1 MKIDVVLPPDFPQ
14 RVPAAARAAEAL
26 GFDGVWTN
34 ETQHDPFLPLTLV
47 AEHTQRVNFGTA
59 IAVSFARSPT
69 TLAHTAWDLAAQS
82 GGRFI
87 LGLGTQVRAHIVRRF
102 GMQWPESVAGL
113 LREQIGALR
122 AIWNTWATGEPLNFR
137 GEHLRLTLMT
147 PFFTPPPM
155 PHTEIPVFIAG
166 VNEALCHLAGE
177 VADGFFVHPLH
188 TVRYLREVLHPALA
202 LGRERAGRNASQLQV
217 VVTALAHTSPE
228 EKAFVRQ
235 QIAFYASTRSYRP
248 VMALHGWGEIADR
261 LARLAPRGAW
271 AEMGE
276 LISDEIV
283 STFSVESAPEELG
296 AALAERYAGTADRL
310 MLYLPFSPEGE
321 SRFWSQLL
329 SSVRGRLGG

>member
-1 MKIDVVLPPDFPQ
+1 MKIDVVLSPDFPQ
-14 RVPAAARAAEAL
+14 RVPAAAQTAEAL

-47 AEHTQRVNFGTA
+47 AEHTRRVTFGTA

-82 GGRFI
+82 AGRFI

-102 GMQWPESVAGL
+102 GMAWPESVVGK

-122 AIWNTWATGEPLNFR
+122 AIWKCWATGEPLAFR
-137 GEHLRLTLMT
+137 GKYLSLTLMT

-155 PHTEIPVFIAG
+155 DHPQIPVFIAG
-166 VNEALCHLAGE
+166 VNEALCALAGE

-188 TVRYLREVLHPALA
+188 TVRYLREVVHPALA
-202 LGRERAGRNASQLQV
+202 RGRERSGRDASQVQV
-217 VVTALAHTSPE
+217 VVTAFAHTSPE

-235 QIAFYASTRSYRP
+235 QIAFYGSTRSYRP
-248 VMALHGWGEIADR
+248 VMALHGWGEVAERLTR
-261 LARLAPRGAW
+261 LAARGGW

-276 LISDEIV
+276 LISDDML
-283 STFSVESAPEELG
+283 SAFSVAAQPEDLG
-296 AALAERYAGTADRL
+296 AALTERYAGIADRL
-310 MLYLPFSPEGE
+310 MLYLPFSPDGE
-321 SRFWSQLL
+321 SGFWPRLVKSL
-329 SSVRGRLGG
+329 RG

>member
-1 MKIDVVLPPDFPQ
+1 MKIDVVLSPDFPQ
-14 RVPAAARAAEAL
+14 RTPAAAQAAEAF

-102 GMQWPESVAGL
+102 GMPWPESVTGL

-122 AIWNTWATGEPLNFR
+122 AIWNCWTTGEPLNFR
-137 GEHLRLTLMT
+137 GQHLSLTLMT

-155 PHTEIPVFIAG
+155 AHPQIPIFIAG
-166 VNEALCHLAGE
+166 VNEALCQLAGE
-177 VADGFFVHPLH
+177 VGDGFFVHPLH
-188 TVRYLREVLHPALA
+188 TVRYLREIVQPALA
-202 LGRERAGRNASQLQV
+202 RGRERSGRQASQVQV
-217 VVTALAHTSPE
+217 VVTAFAHTSPE

-248 VMALHGWGEIADR
+248 VMALHGWGEVAERLTR
-261 LARLAPRGAW
+261 LAARGGW
-271 AEMGE
+271 ADMGN
-276 LISDEIV
+276 LISDEML
-283 STFSVESAPEELG
+283 STFSVGATPDELG
-296 AALAERYAGTADRL
+296 AALLERYAGAADRL
-310 MLYLPFSPEGE
+310 MLYLPFSPE
-321 SRFWSQLL
+321 SDRAFWL
-329 SSVRGRLGG
+329 RLVQSLQG

>member
-1 MKIDVVLPPDFPQ
+1 MKIDLVLSPDFPQ

-34 ETQHDPFLPLTLV
+34 ETQHDPFLPLALV
-47 AEHTQRVNFGTA
+47 AEHTQRVDFGTA

-69 TLAHTAWDLAAQS
+69 TLAYTAWDLAAQS

-102 GMQWPESVAGL
+102 GMPWPESVSGL

-122 AIWNTWATGEPLNFR
+122 AIWRTWATGEPLNFR

-155 PHTEIPVFIAG
+155 AHPEIPIFIAG

-188 TVRYLREVLHPALA
+188 TLRYLREVLHPALA
-202 LGRERAGRNASQLQV
+202 LGRQRARREASHMQV
-217 VVTALAHTSPE
+217 VVTAFAHTSPE
-228 EKAFVRQ
+228 EKSFVRQ
-235 QIAFYASTRSYRP
+235 QIAFYGSTRSYRP
-248 VMALHGWGEIADR
+248 VMALHGWGEVADR

-276 LISDEIV
+276 LISDEMLA
-283 STFSVESAPEELG
+283 TFSVESAPEDLG
-296 AALAERYAGTADRL
+296 AALAQRYSGSADRVL
-310 MLYLPFSPEGE
+310 LYLPFSPDGE
-321 SRFWSQLL
+321 SRFWSQLV
-329 SSVRGRLGG
+329 SGVRGTRGG